1 MKILTDSE
9 YSALL
14 SKSSTS
20 EVTEANRLHKIEL
33 DRVKAEYEEDS
44 KDKARRIKRLE
55 EDSKIA
61 IDRVKAEQ
69 DLVVQKATKTLE
81 DKVQKLTIESEC
93 ARDTMAWLDENGV
106 PGKVLHMRKNGDDR
120 ADYIVK
126 KEIYEA
132 NIKGKYNVIFV
143 LDDRD
148 QVVRMWREEGLK
160 CLQVAEG
167 NF

>member
-33 DRVKAEYEEDS
+33 DRVKAEYEDDS
-44 KDKARRIKRLE
+44 KDKARQIKRLE

-69 DLVVQKATKTLE
+69 DLVVQKATKTFE
-81 DKVQKLTIESEC
+81 DKVQKLTIESE
-93 ARDTMAWLDENGV
+93 G
-106 PGKVLHMRKNGDDR
+106 
-120 ADYIVK
+120 YK
-126 KEIYEA
+126 KEKEILTQAFKNLGFDVKDMKEIL
-132 NIKGKYNVIFV
+132 NKLVDGIVSKNQIQLVK
-143 LDDRD
+143 
-148 QVVRMWREEGLK
+148 
-160 CLQVAEG
+160 
-167 NF
+167 